1 MPHYEALFTI
11 VGGGFKKCGI
21 IISAIH
27 ITLMHFYAFITK
39 LMRSGA
45 GPLKRR
51 NKGRGFFSFIFF
63 LCSPRAMLSL
73 DVVLKLYFAKLY
85 KYGISITSK
94 FFLKNCSIVESD
106 KPFSKF
112 STCECKIH
120 FLKRH
125 LMLTFAKF
133 KSFGHLFMHILRFKV
148 GRNPKKCVC
157 HLQGNCSGCLKC

>member
-1 MPHYEALFTI
+1 MWYHHQRNSYYFNAFLCIYHKINEERSRT
-11 VGGGFKKCGI
+11 FKK
-21 IISAIH
+21 
-27 ITLMHFYAFITK
+27 TK
-39 LMRSGA
+39 QR
-45 GPLKRR
+45 KRF
-51 NKGRGFFSFIFF
+51 FFSFIFF